1 MSHGVHRGVLKK
13 GKYDNRENFI
23 NKLQKLTPNIKYDLY
38 GMRENQPI
46 WADNFINKISQSKM
60 GLNLSQGKPIK
71 YYSSDRLAQLMG
83 NGLLVFV
90 DKKTKLNEF
99 FFNKEIV
106 IYKNISDLGKKI
118 IRYSINDK
126 LRRSI
131 AKRGRNKY
139 FKYFNST
146 VIAEYILNKSFGVRN
161 KKYFWEN

>member
-38 GMRENQPI
+38 GMKENQPI

-90 DKKTKLNEF
+90 DKKTKLNDF
-99 FFNKEIV
+99 FSNKEI
-106 IYKNISDLGKKI
+106 ITYKNINDLAKKI

-146 VIAEYILNKSFGVRN
+146 VIAEYILNKSFGIRN

>member
-1 MSHGVHRGVLKK
+1 MSHGAQRGVVKK
-13 GKYDNRENFI
+13 GKYDNREKFI

-38 GMRENQPI
+38 GMRENQPK
-46 WADNFINKISQSKM
+46 WADNLINKISQSKM

-90 DKKTKLNEF
+90 DEKTRLNDF
-99 FFNKEIV
+99 FSNKEILT
-106 IYKNISDLGKKI
+106 YKNINDLAKKI
-118 IRYSINDK
+118 IKYSINDK

-139 FKYFNST
+139 FK
-146 VIAEYILNKSFGVRN
+146 
-161 KKYFWEN
+161 

>member
-1 MSHGVHRGVLKK
+1 
-13 GKYDNRENFI
+13 
-23 NKLQKLTPNIKYDLY
+23 
-38 GMRENQPI
+38 MRENQPV

-90 DKKTKLNEF
+90 DKKTKLNDF
-99 FFNKEIV
+99 FSNKEI
-106 IYKNISDLGKKI
+106 ITYKNINDLAKKI
-118 IRYSINDK
+118 IKYSINNK

-146 VIAEYILNKSFGVRN
+146 VIAEYILNKSFGIRN
-161 KKYFWEN
+161 KKYFWEKS